1 MKTRKK
7 NWEKLGIHIFSEP
20 ELNQPVLL
28 AAWPG
33 VGNIALRAVSYLKE
47 KLGAELFGEI
57 DPRPFFELPGVLI
70 ENNIIQTPRFPE
82 SKFYFWRRPQ
92 PGRDLII
99 FIGETQP
106 PHSTYEFGNRVIDVA
121 QYLGC
126 DQIYTMAAALL
137 AQLPENPRV
146 WATASDAEL
155 VAELKAKGAVLQG
168 DFFVAGMNG
177 LLLAIARERG
187 MQGICLL
194 GETPKLIPQV
204 DNPMASLAVLKL
216 LVQSLNIEIDTKD
229 MEVLAEQARGELSR
243 LIMETQKKFIDDY
256 TIPLW
261 ERDEESK
268 S

>member
-1 MKTRKK
+1 
-7 NWEKLGIHIFSEP
+7 
-20 ELNQPVLL
+20 
-28 AAWPG
+28 
-33 VGNIALRAVSYLKE
+33 
-47 KLGAELFGEI
+47 
-57 DPRPFFELPGVLI
+57 
-70 ENNIIQTPRFPE
+70 
-82 SKFYFWRRPQ
+82 
-92 PGRDLII
+92 
-99 FIGETQP
+99 
-106 PHSTYEFGNRVIDVA
+106 
-121 QYLGC
+121 
-126 DQIYTMAAALL
+126 
-137 AQLPENPRV
+137 
-146 WATASDAEL
+146 
-155 VAELKAKGAVLQG
+155 
-168 DFFVAGMNG
+168 
-177 LLLAIARERG
+177 